1 MTATFTREQ
10 FDEACRKFIHAHQ
23 STPPYQAK
31 LAGWSWKEHNV
42 RRNYI
47 ARLFYRFRNVQTLP
61 GFGYMHR
68 MVTLKWRN
76 PESDDTSLEI
86 DDGLDVADDG
96 TTAPYHSPDPLTCQ
110 QYVVLSATFRVP
122 TFYFSIHGSS
132 TCG

>member
-1 MTATFTREQ
+1 
-10 FDEACRKFIHAHQ
+10 
-23 STPPYQAK
+23 
-31 LAGWSWKEHNV
+31 
-42 RRNYI
+42 
-47 ARLFYRFRNVQTLP
+47 
-61 GFGYMHR
+61 MHR
-68 MVTLKWRN
+68 MVALNWRN
-76 PESDDTSLEI
+76 LESDDTSLEI